1 MTVAQASHGRAGRA
15 WPGRH
20 VAAAAGFGLA
30 ALVVWLL
37 AYGTDRGLRFDLEAA
52 HGLDTPG
59 YDIDFFLFSVRIVVP
74 LTFVAIAAA
83 ALLGRRRH
91 ALAAAAILV
100 GTSASCV
107 VLKTVLGRLDPLH
120 GDAARGIGEFFPSVH
135 TGAAAGAALGLTVLA
150 VGGLRLPTA
159 FAAAAYIAAVGTAS
173 IVAGGHFPSD
183 VAGALLVAAAWGSL
197 AAGMLALGGGA
208 GDGGNE
214 RAAAPRRGRGGS
226 GGRFLSS
233 PSSSTAAGQGRTP
246 RRWRRS
252 PRSRCSLRVWL
263 AALLDALRSA
273 EEGEMTRSVRA
284 ALFVAAYVA
293 VLAAIS
299 ARRVRSCRRRRRRRC
314 PSPTAST
321 SRSATRTRVR
331 GLQRRHGRSARAA
344 AAAASTWERTSASST
359 CRCARRPPAESSSLV
374 STEGGT
380 VSS

>member
-15 WPGRH
+15 WPWRH
-20 VAAAAGFGLA
+20 VTAAAGFGLA

-120 GDAARGIGEFFPSVH
+120 GDAARGVGEFFPSVH

-197 AAGMLALGGGA
+197 AAGMLALGGGE
-208 GDGGNE
+208 GDGG
-214 RAAAPRRGRGGS
+214 ASVQP
-226 GGRFLSS
+226 LL
-233 PSSSTAAGQGRTP
+233 AAG
-246 RRWRRS
+246 
-252 PRSRCSLRVWL
+252 V
-263 AALLDALRSA
+263 
-273 EEGEMTRSVRA
+273 
-284 ALFVAAYVA
+284 
-293 VLAAIS
+293 
-299 ARRVRSCRRRRRRRC
+299 
-314 PSPTAST
+314 
-321 SRSATRTRVR
+321 
-331 GLQRRHGRSARAA
+331 AA
-344 AAAASTWERTSASST
+344 AAAIPVLAVVTDSGWTGDHLASTATLAALALLAPAFLVAFLTSLRSKEVVA
-359 CRCARRPPAESSSLV
+359 
-374 STEGGT
+374 
-380 VSS
+380 

>member
-15 WPGRH
+15 WPWRH
-20 VAAAAGFGLA
+20 VTAAAGFGLA

-120 GDAARGIGEFFPSVH
+120 GDAARGVGEFFPSVH

-183 VAGALLVAAAWGSL
+183 VGGALLVAAAWGSL
-197 AAGMLALGGGA
+197 AAGMLALGGSGA
-208 GDGGNE
+208 GDGGDSMQPLLAAG
-214 RAAAPRRGRGGS
+214 AAAAVAIPVVALVVDS
-226 GGRFLSS
+226 GWAGENASS
-233 PSSSTAAGQGRTP
+233 
-246 RRWRRS
+246 
-252 PRSRCSLRVWL
+252 L
-263 AALLDALRSA
+263 AALAAIVLLAPVVLAVLLGELRSA
-273 EEGEMTRSVRA
+273 EE
-284 ALFVAAYVA
+284 
-293 VLAAIS
+293 
-299 ARRVRSCRRRRRRRC
+299 
-314 PSPTAST
+314 
-321 SRSATRTRVR
+321 
-331 GLQRRHGRSARAA
+331 
-344 AAAASTWERTSASST
+344 
-359 CRCARRPPAESSSLV
+359 
-374 STEGGT
+374 EG
-380 VSS
+380 